1 MSHPPARPGQ
11 PDAADRVRTVFLFLS
26 LALMIGWLL
35 VNLKFIFLPLFLAFF
50 GAFLLSP
57 PVEGLRRLGLPRPLA
72 IILALA
78 VAAVLVWLG
87 SRYVVS
93 NLLAFRDGLPRY
105 EESLALLI
113 GQARD
118 LTDSFPF
125 LTVERL
131 RNAMSGASLA
141 GLVGEALNSFFTV
154 LGYLLAALVFLLY
167 FLAGYPSFPDRLR
180 RAFPDQR
187 GPLLCRAFEDIG
199 RQVKSYIL
207 AKTAS
212 SLLTGLV
219 VTLIC
224 MFFGLDFA
232 VTWGI
237 FGAALNFVPNI
248 GAVLTILPP
257 AAVALVQPGLD
268 GPSTALGLSV
278 ALAVAQFIIG
288 NILEPLILERNV
300 NLAPAASLLALFL
313 WGWLW
318 GTVGL
323 IIAVPAMVIIKFTCD
338 NIESLNPIGVL
349 LGSGAAQRPQ
359 APGSQNTTGC
369 EAGQTIPPEAGS

>member
-1 MSHPPARPGQ
+1 MSHPPAGHGRP
-11 PDAADRVRTVFLFLS
+11 AADDRARTVFIFLA

-35 VNLKFIFLPLFLAFF
+35 VNLKFIFLPLFLAVF

-57 PVEGLRRLGLPRPLA
+57 PVEGLRRLGVPRPLA
-72 IILALA
+72 IILVLA
-78 VAAVLVWLG
+78 VVTALVWLG
-87 SRYVVS
+87 SRYVVG
-93 NLLAFRDGLPRY
+93 NFLAFRDGFPRY

-125 LTVERL
+125 LTVDRL
-131 RNAMSGASLA
+131 RSALSGVSLA
-141 GLVGEALNSFFTV
+141 GLVGEALNSFFIV
-154 LGYLLAALVFLLY
+154 LGYLLTALIFLLY
-167 FLAGYPSFPDRLR
+167 FLAGYPSFPDKLR

-187 GPLLCRAFEDIG
+187 GPLLCLAFESIG

-219 VTLIC
+219 VALTC
-224 MFFGLDFA
+224 KFFGLDFA
-232 VTWGI
+232 VTWGV

-268 GPSTALGLSV
+268 GPSTALSLSV
-278 ALAVAQFIIG
+278 SLAVVQFIIG

-300 NLAPAASLLALFL
+300 NLAPTASLLALFL

-323 IIAVPAMVIIKFTCD
+323 IIAVPAMVMVKFTCD
-338 NIESLNPIGVL
+338 NIDSLKPIGVL
-349 LGSGAAQRPQ
+349 LSSRA
-359 APGSQNTTGC
+359 
-369 EAGQTIPPEAGS
+369 